1 MLQLKQIELRRGT
14 KLLFENATL
23 QAHAGQ
29 RMGII
34 GVNGSGKSSLFSLI
48 LGQLEGDAGELQL
61 NPKDV
66 IAHVAQESP
75 HSECPALDFVMD
87 GDSGLRKLQSA
98 IAELE
103 AKDSHDD
110 RLHDL
115 YEQMD
120 NIDGFTAETRAARL
134 LHGLGFEA
142 DAIQKPVNEFSGG
155 WRMRLNLAQ
164 ALMCRSDILLLDEPT
179 NHLDLPTIVWL
190 ERWLKSYQG
199 ILLLIS
205 HDRDF
210 LDGLCTHV
218 AHIEHQA
225 VKTYTGNYSQ
235 FESVRAEQLALQ
247 QAMYTKQQKEIKHIQ
262 SYVDRFRYKASKA
275 KQAQSRLKMLERMV
289 QIAPAHV
296 DSHFHFKFFE
306 PDKQPQQL
314 LQLENATVGY
324 GQTAIV
330 IVWLERWLKSYQG
343 ILLLISH
350 DRDFLDGLCTHIAH
364 IEHQAI
370 KSYSGNYSQFEAVR
384 AEQLALQQVMYTKQQ
399 KEIKHMQGFVDRFR
413 YKATKAKQAQSRLKM
428 LERMVLI
435 APAHVDS
442 NFHFK
447 FHQPDKQPQQ
457 LVQLEDATV
466 GYGQTAVIT
475 GIRLRLSAGDR
486 IGLLGSNGAGKS
498 TLVKTLVDGST
509 LLSGERTVNKHT
521 HIGYFA
527 QQQLELLRMDYSPLW
542 HVQRQAPDS
551 REQELRNHLGRF
563 GFQGD
568 RITDPVAPFSGGE
581 KARLVLALLVLQKP
595 NLLLL
600 DEPTNHLDLDMRHA
614 LGVALLEYSGA
625 LLVISHDRHLLRS
638 VCDDLYVLHNGRLHE
653 FRKPLDEYPNWLK
666 DQDAAAVDE
675 AVPDLQATRVSSKK
689 QNRQEEARRRQL
701 LKPYMDTVRKIDR
714 QMNQHRA
721 DLAGLES
728 VLHDESL
735 YTDTARK
742 EEMTLVL
749 QQQAGLKSSL
759 ETLEWEWLEASEKLE
774 EAGKNL

>member
-1 MLQLKQIELRRGT
+1 MLQLRKIELRRGS

-34 GVNGSGKSSLFSLI
+34 GVNGSGKSSLFALI
-48 LGQLEGDAGELQL
+48 LGELEGDAGELQL

-75 HSECPALDFVMD
+75 GSSEPALDFVMD
-87 GDSGLRKLQSA
+87 GDSDLRKLQA
-98 IAELE
+98 DIAELE
-103 AKDSHDD
+103 TLDSHDE
-110 RLHDL
+110 RLHGL

-142 DAIQKPVNEFSGG
+142 TVIRKPVNEFSGG

-190 ERWLKSYQG
+190 ERWLKSYTG

-210 LDGLCTHV
+210 LDGLCTHI

-247 QAMYTKQQKEIKHIQ
+247 QAMYSKQQKEIKHIQ

-296 DSHFHFKFFE
+296 DSHFHFKFHE

-314 LQLENATVGY
+314 LQLEDAIVGY
-324 GQTAIV
+324 GQ
-330 IVWLERWLKSYQG
+330 
-343 ILLLISH
+343 
-350 DRDFLDGLCTHIAH
+350 D
-364 IEHQAI
+364 
-370 KSYSGNYSQFEAVR
+370 AV
-384 AEQLALQQVMYTKQQ
+384 VS
-399 KEIKHMQGFVDRFR
+399 D
-413 YKATKAKQAQSRLKM
+413 
-428 LERMVLI
+428 
-435 APAHVDS
+435 
-442 NFHFK
+442 
-447 FHQPDKQPQQ
+447 
-457 LVQLEDATV
+457 
-466 GYGQTAVIT
+466 
-475 GIRLRLSAGDR
+475 IRLRLGAGDR

-498 TLVKTLVDGST
+498 TLVKALVDGST
-509 LLSGERTVNKHT
+509 LLSGERTINKHT

-542 HVQRQAPDS
+542 HVQRQAPDTKES
-551 REQELRNHLGRF
+551 ELRSHLGHF
-563 GFQGD
+563 GFRGD
-568 RITDPVAPFSGGE
+568 RVTDQVAPFSGGE
-581 KARLVLALLVLQKP
+581 KARLVLALLILQKP

-614 LGVALLEYSGA
+614 LSMALMEYSGA

-638 VCDDLYVLHNGRLHE
+638 VCDELYVVHNGRLHE
-653 FRKPLDEYPNWLK
+653 FRQSLDEYPNWLK
-666 DQDAAAVDE
+666 AQNAALADE
-675 AVPDLQATRVSSKK
+675 PSSAPQAARSSSKK
-689 QNRQEEARRRQL
+689 QNRQDEARRRQQ
-701 LKPYMDTVRKIDR
+701 LKPHRDVVRNIEKQMHNHR
-714 QMNQHRA
+714 Q
-721 DLAGLES
+721 DLTGIEDSLR
-728 VLHDESL
+728 DESL
-735 YTDTARK
+735 YTNAGRK
-742 EEMTLVL
+742 EEMTTLL
-749 QQQAGLKSSL
+749 QQQAELKSSL

-774 EAGKNL
+774 EAGRQL

>member
-1 MLQLKQIELRRGT
+1 MLQIKQIELRRGT
-14 KLLFENATL
+14 KLLFENASL

-34 GVNGSGKSSLFSLI
+34 GVNGSGKSSLFSLL
-48 LGQLEGDAGELQL
+48 LGQLEADAGELQV

-75 HSECPALDFVMD
+75 HSDRSALNFVQD
-87 GDSGLRKLQSA
+87 GDSGLRQLQAS

-103 AKDSHDD
+103 ALDGHDE
-110 RLHDL
+110 RLHSL

-142 DAIQKPVNEFSGG
+142 DVMQKPVDEFSGG

-190 ERWLKSYQG
+190 ERWLKSYTG
-199 ILLLIS
+199 IL
-205 HDRDF
+205 
-210 LDGLCTHV
+210 
-218 AHIEHQA
+218 
-225 VKTYTGNYSQ
+225 
-235 FESVRAEQLALQ
+235 
-247 QAMYTKQQKEIKHIQ
+247 M
-262 SYVDRFRYKASKA
+262 
-275 KQAQSRLKMLERMV
+275 
-289 QIAPAHV
+289 
-296 DSHFHFKFFE
+296 
-306 PDKQPQQL
+306 
-314 LQLENATVGY
+314 
-324 GQTAIV
+324 
-330 IVWLERWLKSYQG
+330 
-343 ILLLISH
+343 LISH

-364 IEHQAI
+364 IEQQTI
-370 KSYSGNYSQFEAVR
+370 KTYTGNYSQFEAVR

-399 KEIKHMQGFVDRFR
+399 KEIKHMQSFVDRFR

-428 LERMVLI
+428 LERMVQI

-447 FHQPDKQPQQ
+447 FHEPDKQPQQ
-457 LVQLEDATV
+457 LMQLEDATV
-466 GYGQTAVIT
+466 GYGQTAIVNE
-475 GIRLRLSAGDR
+475 IRLRLGAGDR

-509 LLSGERTVNKHT
+509 LLAGERTVNKHT

-527 QQQLELLRMDYSPLW
+527 QQQLELLRMDESPLW
-542 HVQRQAPDS
+542 HVQRQSPDA

-614 LGVALLEYSGA
+614 LSVALMEYSGA

-638 VCDDLYVLHNGRLHE
+638 VCDDLYIVHNGRLHE
-653 FRKPLDEYPNWLK
+653 FRQPLDDYPNWLK
-666 DQDAAAVDE
+666 DQDAPPLEESASSSQV
-675 AVPDLQATRVSSKK
+675 TRVSSRK
-689 QNRQEEARRRQL
+689 QNRQQEAKRRQL
-701 LKPYMDTVRKIDR
+701 LKPHMDTVRKIDR
-714 QMNQHRA
+714 QMIQHRT
-721 DLAGLES
+721 DLAGLEQIL
-728 VLHDESL
+728 VDESL
-735 YTDTARK
+735 YTDASRK
-742 EEMTLVL
+742 EEMTRLL
-749 QQQAGLKSSL
+749 QQQAVLRSSL

-774 EAGKNL
+774 KAEKEL

>member
-1 MLQLKQIELRRGT
+1 MLQLKQIELRRGS
-14 KLLFENATL
+14 KLLFEDASL

-29 RMGII
+29 RMGVI

-48 LGQLEGDAGELQL
+48 LGELEGDTGKLQL

-75 HSECPALDFVMD
+75 GSSQSALDFVMD
-87 GDSGLRKLQSA
+87 GDSGLRKLQTD

-103 AKDSHDD
+103 CRLKDGDSHDQ
-110 RLHDL
+110 RLHGL

-142 DAIQKPVNEFSGG
+142 DVVRKPVNEFSGG

-210 LDGLCTHV
+210 LDGLCTHI

-262 SYVDRFRYKASKA
+262 GYVDRFRYKASKA

-296 DSHFHFKFFE
+296 DSHFHFNFHE
-306 PDKQPQQL
+306 PEKQPQQL
-314 LQLENATVGY
+314 LQLEDVTVGY
-324 GQTAIV
+324 GQ
-330 IVWLERWLKSYQG
+330 
-343 ILLLISH
+343 
-350 DRDFLDGLCTHIAH
+350 D
-364 IEHQAI
+364 
-370 KSYSGNYSQFEAVR
+370 AV
-384 AEQLALQQVMYTKQQ
+384 VS
-399 KEIKHMQGFVDRFR
+399 D
-413 YKATKAKQAQSRLKM
+413 
-428 LERMVLI
+428 
-435 APAHVDS
+435 
-442 NFHFK
+442 
-447 FHQPDKQPQQ
+447 
-457 LVQLEDATV
+457 
-466 GYGQTAVIT
+466 
-475 GIRLRLSAGDR
+475 IRLRLGAGDR

-498 TLVKTLVDGST
+498 TLVKALVDGST
-509 LLSGERTVNKHT
+509 LLSGERTANKHT

-542 HVQRQAPDS
+542 HVQRQAPDM
-551 REQELRNHLGRF
+551 RESELRSHLGHF
-563 GFQGD
+563 GFRGD

-581 KARLVLALLVLQKP
+581 KARLVLALLILQKP

-600 DEPTNHLDLDMRHA
+600 DEPTNHLDLDMRYA
-614 LGVALLEYSGA
+614 LSMALMEYSGA

-638 VCDDLYVLHNGRLHE
+638 VCDELYVVHNGRLHE
-653 FRKPLDEYPNWLK
+653 FRHSLDEYPNWLK
-666 DQDAAAVDE
+666 EQDE
-675 AVPDLQATRVSSKK
+675 APVDAPSPGLQATRSSSRK
-689 QNRQEEARRRQL
+689 QNRQDEARRRKL
-701 LKPYMDTVRKIDR
+701 LKPYRDTVRKIEI
-714 QMNQHRA
+714 QMNQHRS
-721 DLAGLES
+721 DLDGLEDS
-728 VLHDESL
+728 LHDESL
-735 YTDTARK
+735 YTDTSRK
-742 EEMTLVL
+742 EEMTTLL
-749 QQQAGLKSSL
+749 QRQAGLKSSL
-759 ETLEWEWLEASEKLE
+759 DTLEWEWLEANEKLE
-774 EAGKNL
+774 EAGRQL

>member
-14 KLLFENATL
+14 KLLFENASL

-34 GVNGSGKSSLFSLI
+34 GVNGSGKSSLFSLV
-48 LGQLEGDAGELQL
+48 LGQLEADTGELQV
-61 NPKDV
+61 NTKDV

-75 HSECPALDFVMD
+75 HSDNSALDFVQD
-87 GDSGLRKLQSA
+87 GDSGLRELQAS

-103 AKDSHDD
+103 ALDSHDE
-110 RLHDL
+110 RLHSL

-120 NIDGFTAETRAARL
+120 NIDGFMAETRAARL

-142 DAIQKPVNEFSGG
+142 DVMQKPVTEFSGG

-190 ERWLKSYQG
+190 ERWLKSYTG
-199 ILLLIS
+199 IL
-205 HDRDF
+205 
-210 LDGLCTHV
+210 
-218 AHIEHQA
+218 
-225 VKTYTGNYSQ
+225 
-235 FESVRAEQLALQ
+235 
-247 QAMYTKQQKEIKHIQ
+247 M
-262 SYVDRFRYKASKA
+262 
-275 KQAQSRLKMLERMV
+275 
-289 QIAPAHV
+289 
-296 DSHFHFKFFE
+296 
-306 PDKQPQQL
+306 
-314 LQLENATVGY
+314 
-324 GQTAIV
+324 
-330 IVWLERWLKSYQG
+330 
-343 ILLLISH
+343 LISH

-364 IEHQAI
+364 IEQQTI
-370 KSYSGNYSQFEAVR
+370 KTYTGNYSQFEAVR

-399 KEIKHMQGFVDRFR
+399 KEIKHMQTFVDRFR

-428 LERMVLI
+428 LERMVQI

-442 NFHFK
+442 HFQFQFHE
-447 FHQPDKQPQQ
+447 PEKQPQQ
-457 LVQLEDATV
+457 LMQLEDVIV
-466 GYGQTAVIT
+466 GYGQTTVVDE
-475 GIRLRLSAGDR
+475 IRLRLGAGDR

-521 HIGYFA
+521 HTGYFA
-527 QQQLELLRMDYSPLW
+527 QQQLELLRMDESPLW
-542 HVQRQAPDS
+542 HVQRQMPDA

-614 LGVALLEYSGA
+614 LGVALMEYGGA

-638 VCDDLYVLHNGRLHE
+638 VCDDLYIVHNGKLHE
-653 FRKPLDEYPNWLK
+653 FRQPLDDYPNWLK
-666 DQDAAAVDE
+666 DKDAGTLEDQ
-675 AVPDLQATRVSSKK
+675 PSSTSATRVSSKK
-689 QNRQEEARRRQL
+689 QNRKEEAKRRQL
-701 LKPYMDTVRKIDR
+701 LKPHMDAVRKIDR
-714 QMNQHRA
+714 QMTQHRTN
-721 DLAGLES
+721 LAGLEQIL
-728 VLHDESL
+728 VDESL
-735 YTDTARK
+735 YTDASRK
-742 EEMTLVL
+742 EEMTRLL

-774 EAGKNL
+774 NAEKEL

>member
-1 MLQLKQIELRRGT
+1 MLQLKQIELRRGA

-34 GVNGSGKSSLFSLI
+34 GVNGSGKSSLFALI
-48 LGQLEGDAGELQL
+48 LGQLEADAGELQL

-75 HSECPALDFVMD
+75 HSVHPALEFVMD
-87 GDSGLRKLQSA
+87 GDSDLRKLQA
-98 IAELE
+98 GIAELE
-103 AKDSHDD
+103 ALDSHDD
-110 RLHDL
+110 RLHGL

-142 DAIQKPVNEFSGG
+142 NVIQKPVNEFSGG

-190 ERWLKSYQG
+190 ERWLRSYQG

-210 LDGLCTHV
+210 LDGLCTHI
-218 AHIEHQA
+218 AHIEHEA

-235 FESVRAEQLALQ
+235 FEAVRAEQLALQ

-296 DSHFHFKFFE
+296 DSNFHFKFHE

-330 IVWLERWLKSYQG
+330 N
-343 ILLLISH
+343 
-350 DRDFLDGLCTHIAH
+350 D
-364 IEHQAI
+364 
-370 KSYSGNYSQFEAVR
+370 
-384 AEQLALQQVMYTKQQ
+384 
-399 KEIKHMQGFVDRFR
+399 
-413 YKATKAKQAQSRLKM
+413 
-428 LERMVLI
+428 
-435 APAHVDS
+435 
-442 NFHFK
+442 
-447 FHQPDKQPQQ
+447 
-457 LVQLEDATV
+457 
-466 GYGQTAVIT
+466 
-475 GIRLRLSAGDR
+475 IRLRLGAGDR

-527 QQQLELLRMDYSPLW
+527 QQQLELLRMDESPLW
-542 HVQRQAPDS
+542 HVQHQAPNA

-581 KARLVLALLVLQKP
+581 KARLVLALLILQKP

-614 LGVALLEYSGA
+614 LSMALMEYSGA

-638 VCDDLYVLHNGRLHE
+638 VCDDLYVVHNGQLHE
-653 FRKPLDEYPNWLK
+653 FRQSLDEYPNWLK
-666 DQDAAAVDE
+666 AQDEESHDE
-675 AVPDLQATRVSSKK
+675 LSPAPQATRASSKK
-689 QNRQEEARRRQL
+689 QNRQDEAKRRQQ
-701 LKPYMDTVRKIDR
+701 LKPHRDAVRKIEK
-714 QMNQHRA
+714 QMNRHRD
-721 DLAGLES
+721 DLVDIES
-728 VLHDESL
+728 GLHDETL
-735 YTDTARK
+735 YTDAARK
-742 EEMTLVL
+742 EEMTRLL
-749 QQQAGLKSSL
+749 QQQAELKSSL

-774 EAGKNL
+774 EADRAL

>member
-1 MLQLKQIELRRGT
+1 MLQLKKIELRRGT
-14 KLLFENATL
+14 KLLFENASL

-34 GVNGSGKSSLFSLI
+34 GVNGSGKSSLFALI

-75 HSECPALDFVMD
+75 HSVHPALDFVMD
-87 GDSGLRKLQSA
+87 GDSGLRKLQA
-98 IAELE
+98 DIAELE
-103 AKDSHDD
+103 AQDSHDD
-110 RLHDL
+110 RLHGL

-120 NIDGFTAETRAARL
+120 NINGFTAESRAARL

-142 DAIQKPVNEFSGG
+142 DVIQKPVNEFSGG

-190 ERWLKSYQG
+190 ERWLRSYQG

-210 LDGLCTHV
+210 LDGLCTHI

-225 VKTYTGNYSQ
+225 IKTYTGNYSQ

-296 DSHFHFKFFE
+296 DSHFHFKFHE

-314 LQLENATVGY
+314 LQLEDVTVGY

-330 IVWLERWLKSYQG
+330 N
-343 ILLLISH
+343 
-350 DRDFLDGLCTHIAH
+350 D
-364 IEHQAI
+364 
-370 KSYSGNYSQFEAVR
+370 
-384 AEQLALQQVMYTKQQ
+384 
-399 KEIKHMQGFVDRFR
+399 
-413 YKATKAKQAQSRLKM
+413 
-428 LERMVLI
+428 
-435 APAHVDS
+435 
-442 NFHFK
+442 
-447 FHQPDKQPQQ
+447 
-457 LVQLEDATV
+457 
-466 GYGQTAVIT
+466 
-475 GIRLRLSAGDR
+475 IRLRLGAGDR

-509 LLSGERTVNKHT
+509 LLAGERTVNKHT

-527 QQQLELLRMDYSPLW
+527 QQQLELLRMDESPLW
-542 HVQRQAPDS
+542 HVQHQSPDA

-581 KARLVLALLVLQKP
+581 KARLVLALLILQKP

-614 LGVALLEYSGA
+614 LSMALMEYSGA

-638 VCDDLYVLHNGRLHE
+638 VCDELYVVHNGKLHE
-653 FRKPLDEYPNWLK
+653 FRQPLDEYPNWLK
-666 DQDAAAVDE
+666 AQDAEATDE
-675 AVPDLQATRVSSKK
+675 PSPAPQTTRTSSRK
-689 QNRQEEARRRQL
+689 QNRQDEARRRQQ
-701 LKPYMDTVRKIDR
+701 LKPHRDLVRKIEK
-714 QMNQHRA
+714 QMNKHRD
-721 DLAGLES
+721 DLAGLEGS
-728 VLHDESL
+728 LHDETL
-735 YTDTARK
+735 YTDAARK
-742 EEMTLVL
+742 EEMTTLL
-749 QQQAGLKSSL
+749 QHQAELKSSL
-759 ETLEWEWLEASEKLE
+759 ESLEWDWLEASEKLE
-774 EAGKNL
+774 EADRAL

>member
-34 GVNGSGKSSLFSLI
+34 GVNGSGKSSLFALI
-48 LGQLEGDAGELQL
+48 LGQLEADAGELQL

-75 HSECPALDFVMD
+75 HSEYPALDFVMD
-87 GDSGLRKLQSA
+87 GDSDLRKLQA
-98 IAELE
+98 DIAELE

-110 RLHDL
+110 RLHGL

-120 NIDGFTAETRAARL
+120 NIDGFTAGTRAARL

-190 ERWLKSYQG
+190 ERWLKSYTG

-210 LDGLCTHV
+210 LDGLCTHI

-247 QAMYTKQQKEIKHIQ
+247 QIMYTKQQKEIKHIQ

-296 DSHFHFKFFE
+296 DSHFHFKFHAPE
-306 PDKQPQQL
+306 KQPQQL
-314 LQLENATVGY
+314 LQLEDV
-324 GQTAIV
+324 
-330 IVWLERWLKSYQG
+330 
-343 ILLLISH
+343 
-350 DRDFLDGLCTHIAH
+350 
-364 IEHQAI
+364 
-370 KSYSGNYSQFEAVR
+370 
-384 AEQLALQQVMYTKQQ
+384 
-399 KEIKHMQGFVDRFR
+399 
-413 YKATKAKQAQSRLKM
+413 
-428 LERMVLI
+428 
-435 APAHVDS
+435 
-442 NFHFK
+442 
-447 FHQPDKQPQQ
+447 
-457 LVQLEDATV
+457 TV
-466 GYGQTAVIT
+466 GYGQTAVVRD
-475 GIRLRLSAGDR
+475 IRLRLGAGDR

-509 LLSGERTVNKHT
+509 LLYGERTINKHT

-527 QQQLELLRMDYSPLW
+527 QQQLELLRMDESPLW
-542 HVQRQAPDS
+542 HVQPQTPDA

-581 KARLVLALLVLQKP
+581 KARLVLALLILQKP

-614 LGVALLEYSGA
+614 LGMALMEYSGA

-638 VCDDLYVLHNGRLHE
+638 VCDDLYVVHDGRLHE
-653 FRKPLDEYPNWLK
+653 FRQPLDEYPNWLK
-666 DQDAAAVDE
+666 AQEALTDDQPSPA
-675 AVPDLQATRVSSKK
+675 PQATRASSKK
-689 QNRQEEARRRQL
+689 QNRQDEARRRQQ
-701 LKPYMDTVRKIDR
+701 LKPHRDAVRNIEK
-714 QMNQHRA
+714 QMNQHREK
-721 DLAGLES
+721 LAGLENS
-728 VLHDESL
+728 LHDESL
-735 YTDTARK
+735 YTDASRK
-742 EEMTLVL
+742 EEMTTLL
-749 QQQAGLKSSL
+749 QHEAELKSSL

-774 EAGKNL
+774 EAGKAL

>member
-1 MLQLKQIELRRGT
+1 MLQLKKIELRRGA
-14 KLLFENATL
+14 KLLFENADL

-34 GVNGSGKSSLFSLI
+34 GVNGSGKSSLFALI
-48 LGQLEGDAGELQL
+48 LGQLEGDAGQLQI
-61 NPKDV
+61 NRKDV

-75 HSECPALDFVMD
+75 SSTQPALEFVQD
-87 GDSGLRKLQSA
+87 GDSGLRELQTN

-103 AKDSHDD
+103 ARDSHDK
-110 RLHDL
+110 RLHSL

-134 LHGLGFEA
+134 LHGLGFTP
-142 DAIQKPVNEFSGG
+142 DVVQKPVNEFSGG

-190 ERWLKSYQG
+190 ERWLRSY
-199 ILLLIS
+199 
-205 HDRDF
+205 
-210 LDGLCTHV
+210 
-218 AHIEHQA
+218 
-225 VKTYTGNYSQ
+225 
-235 FESVRAEQLALQ
+235 
-247 QAMYTKQQKEIKHIQ
+247 
-262 SYVDRFRYKASKA
+262 
-275 KQAQSRLKMLERMV
+275 
-289 QIAPAHV
+289 P
-296 DSHFHFKFFE
+296 
-306 PDKQPQQL
+306 
-314 LQLENATVGY
+314 
-324 GQTAIV
+324 
-330 IVWLERWLKSYQG
+330 G

-527 QQQLELLRMDYSPLW
+527 QQQLELLRMDCSPLW
-542 HVQRQAPDS
+542 HVQRQAPDT

-675 AVPDLQATRVSSKK
+675 AVPGLQATRVSSKK

-714 QMNQHRA
+714 QMIRHRA

>member
-29 RMGII
+29 RVGVI
-34 GVNGSGKSSLFSLI
+34 GVNGSGKSSLFSLV
-48 LGQLEGDAGELQL
+48 LGSLEADSGELQL

-75 HSECPALDFVMD
+75 HSNKSAVDFVQD
-87 GDSGLRKLQSA
+87 GDHGLRQLQA
-98 IAELE
+98 RINELE
-103 AKDSHDD
+103 ALDDHDD
-110 RLHDL
+110 RLHGL

-142 DAIQKPVNEFSGG
+142 DVIQKPVNEFSGG

-190 ERWLKSYQG
+190 ERWLKSY
-199 ILLLIS
+199 
-205 HDRDF
+205 
-210 LDGLCTHV
+210 T
-218 AHIEHQA
+218 
-225 VKTYTGNYSQ
+225 
-235 FESVRAEQLALQ
+235 
-247 QAMYTKQQKEIKHIQ
+247 
-262 SYVDRFRYKASKA
+262 
-275 KQAQSRLKMLERMV
+275 
-289 QIAPAHV
+289 
-296 DSHFHFKFFE
+296 
-306 PDKQPQQL
+306 
-314 LQLENATVGY
+314 
-324 GQTAIV
+324 
-330 IVWLERWLKSYQG
+330 G

-364 IEHQAI
+364 IEQETV
-370 KSYSGNYSQFEAVR
+370 KTYTGNYSQFEAVR

-399 KEIKHMQGFVDRFR
+399 KEIKHMESFVERFR

-428 LERMVLI
+428 LERMVKI

-447 FHQPDKQPQQ
+447 FHEPDKQPQQ
-457 LVQLEDATV
+457 LMQLEDATV
-466 GYGQTAVIT
+466 GYGQTSVVND
-475 GIRLRLSAGDR
+475 IRLRLGAGDR

-498 TLVKTLVDGST
+498 TLVKTLVDGCT
-509 LLSGERTVNKHT
+509 LLAGERTINKHT

-527 QQQLELLRMDYSPLW
+527 QQQLELLRMDCSPLW
-542 HVQRQAPDS
+542 HVQREAPDA

-614 LGVALLEYSGA
+614 LGVALMEYSGA

-638 VCDDLYVLHNGRLHE
+638 VCDDLYIVHNGRLHE
-653 FRKPLDEYPNWLK
+653 FTQSLDEYPNWLK
-666 DQDAAAVDE
+666 AQDATSDDDPSSGTQV
-675 AVPDLQATRVSSKK
+675 TSVSSRK
-689 QNRQEEARRRQL
+689 QNRQDEAKRRQL
-701 LKPYMDTVRKIDR
+701 LKPHMDRVRKIDR
-714 QMNQHRA
+714 QMNQQRT
-721 DLAGLES
+721 DLAGLEKI
-728 VLHDESL
+728 LIDETL
-735 YTDTARK
+735 YTDSSRQ
-742 EEMTLVL
+742 EEMTRLL
-749 QQQAGLKSSL
+749 QQQAGLRSAL

-774 EAGKNL
+774 QAEKEL